1 MRNLSSSVTNG
12 QKIRIISQVLTTA
25 IKLWLKTQLSQ
36 VSQLDVEIKASD
48 RQILSGKIPAVSIF
62 ASNAIYQGIHVTSVQ
77 LWAEN
82 IQINI
87 GSVLKGQPLRLL
99 EIVPV
104 VAELT
109 VEEQNLNNSL
119 SSELLSTTLN
129 DLLVKLL
136 PEQCQKSKPISW
148 QEITLDNQRLIL
160 TGTLASESKPTLLEM
175 CVDLELL
182 NGQELR
188 LTEIK
193 IEHDQEVLLESNSG
207 YNFYLGSDVDI
218 QEVTVVPSQLVCR
231 GRINVNP

>member
-1 MRNLSSSVTNG
+1 MRNPSTWITNG
-12 QKIRIISQVLTTA
+12 KKIRIITQVLTKA

-36 VSQLDVEIKASD
+36 VSQLDVEISASD
-48 RQILSGKIPAVSIF
+48 RQILSGNIPSVSIF
-62 ASNAIYQGIHVTSVQ
+62 ASDAIYQGIHVTRVQ
-77 LWAEN
+77 LLAEN

-109 VEEQNLNNSL
+109 VEERDLNHSL

-129 DLLVKLL
+129 DLLVQLL

-160 TGTLASESKPTLLEM
+160 TGLLASDTQPTLLEM
-175 CVDLELL
+175 CVGLELI
-182 NGQELR
+182 NGQKLQ
-188 LTEIK
+188 LTQIK
-193 IEHDQEVLLESNSG
+193 IARDQELLLENNSG
-207 YNFYLGSDVDI
+207 YNFDLGSDVDI
-218 QEVTVVPSQLVCR
+218 QEVTVVPSQLLCR

>member
-48 RQILSGKIPAVSIF
+48 RQILSGNIPAVSIF

-175 CVDLELL
+175 CVGLELL
-182 NGQELR
+182 NGQELQ

-207 YNFYLGSDVDI
+207 YNFYLGSDVDL